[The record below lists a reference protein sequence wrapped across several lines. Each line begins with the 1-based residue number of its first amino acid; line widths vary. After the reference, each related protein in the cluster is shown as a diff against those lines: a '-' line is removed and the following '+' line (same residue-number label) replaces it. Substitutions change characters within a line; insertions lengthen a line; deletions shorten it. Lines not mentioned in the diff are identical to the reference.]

1 MKAVPWVKTGNANMP
16 RVAYV
21 AEDHEM
27 WVAFASGNAYR
38 FEGVPK
44 RYYSD
49 LLKATDKVR
58 YFRAHLMARFEF
70 ERMRV
75 R

>member
-1 MKAVPWVKTGNANMP
+1 
-16 RVAYV
+16 
-21 AEDHEM
+21 
-27 WVAFASGNAYR
+27 
-38 FEGVPK
+38 VPK